1 MKNQGDILGSNPP
14 TVLWAVLVKDGS
26 KVLDLFFECLLAQD
40 FPLEQ
45 VFLYIRTNDNSDDT
59 DQKLQNFLYKH
70 LNKFNGFY
78 INNESVNSE
87 LKEYAIHEWNIL
99 RFEILG
105 KIRQE
110 SINFA
115 KEHNFDFYF
124 TCDVDNFIAP
134 STLQSLIDLD
144 KPVVAPLLKMVI
156 PKNPTLYENSLYS
169 TFHDKVHRSNGA
181 FIMTNRLRQI
191 VSGSV
196 KGVFEVDLVHCTY
209 LVRNDVFQLIDYLHQ
224 KNNYEYRNFA
234 LSLRKNG
241 IKQYIDA
248 REVYGF
254 LTLSESVEIARTL
267 LTKLEIE
274 KEERCIRG
282 AVIQGETELNICVIT
297 TRTSLERQKEFR
309 SRHPFLDF
317 EWFDAVIPEDFSKK
331 ELLREKL
338 IENSINWKVTSIA
351 NALSHRALW
360 ERSVALNQN
369 LIILEDDAILV
380 RDFRET
386 VTPLLKEIGDNFDIL
401 LLGFNWDA
409 YLYLEMS
416 PGDSGLVKLQ
426 FNQLALQNEVDLVA
440 FNILKSNAYR
450 LRSAFGNCGYV
461 ISPKG
466 AALMIESI
474 FPLGER
480 LVNPKGVD
488 HKFYAQSKDALMN
501 LIYGKSAA
509 YVAFPPLVYVANN
522 HSEST
527 IQNGPRFS

>member
-1 MKNQGDILGSNPP
+1 MSNPP
-14 TVLWAVLVKDGS
+14 TVLWAILAKDGS
-26 KVLDLFFECLLAQD
+26 KVLDYFFECLLAQD

-59 DQKLQNFLYKH
+59 DKKIADFISSNGDKFKGIH
-70 LNKFNGFY
+70 LVC
-78 INNESVNSE
+78 ESVNPA

-144 KPVVAPLLKMVI
+144 KPVVAPLLKTII
-156 PKNPTLYENSLYS
+156 PKNPTLSENSLYS

-248 REVYGF
+248 RKVYGY
-254 LTLSESVEIARTL
+254 LTLSESVDLARKLMTE
-267 LTKLEIE
+267 LEIE
-274 KEERCIRG
+274 NEKLCSSGATIQKE
-282 AVIQGETELNICVIT
+282 TKLNIHVIT
-297 TRTSLERQKEFR
+297 SPTSLIRQKEFH
-309 SRHPFLDF
+309 SRHPFLEF
-317 EWFDAVIPEDFSKK
+317 EWFEAVTPENFSKE
-331 ELLREKL
+331 ELVRSNV
-338 IENSINWKVTSIA
+338 IESSMNWKLTSIA
-351 NALSHRALW
+351 NALSHKALW
-360 ERSVALNQN
+360 EKSVDQNQN
-369 LIILEDDAILV
+369 LIILEDDAILT
-380 RDFRET
+380 RDFRKS
-386 VTPLLKEIGDNFDIL
+386 VTPLLEKIGDDFDIL
-401 LLGFNWDA
+401 LLGFNFDR
-409 YLYLEMS
+409 YVFLEIF
-416 PGDSGLVKLQ
+416 PGDAGLVKLT
-426 FNQLALQNEVDLVA
+426 FNQLALQNEIDFVS
-440 FNILKSNAYR
+440 FNIVESSAYR

-474 FPLGER
+474 YPLGER
-480 LVNPKGVD
+480 LVNPEGVNFR
-488 HKFYAQSKDALMN
+488 FYAQSKDALMCN
-501 LIYGKSAA
+501 VYGKSAS
-509 YVAFPPLVYVANN
+509 YVAFPPLVYVTNN

-527 IQNGPRFS
+527 VQNGSRLS